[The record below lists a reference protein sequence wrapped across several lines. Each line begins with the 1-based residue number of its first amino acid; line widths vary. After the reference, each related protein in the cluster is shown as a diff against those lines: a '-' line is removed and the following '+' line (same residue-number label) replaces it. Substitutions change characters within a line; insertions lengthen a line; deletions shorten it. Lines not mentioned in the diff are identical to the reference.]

1 MWRDIFLANKDAGL
15 ELRGRLSEDLTALQ
29 AAIRR
34 GDGRYLED
42 VFTETRIIRQ
52 SIIDAGQDTDS
63 PNFGRDK

>member
-1 MWRDIFLANKDAGL
+1 ML
-15 ELRGRLSEDLTALQ
+15 GRFSEDLTALQ

-34 GDGRYLED
+34 GDARYLED
-42 VFTETRIIRQ
+42 VFTKTRGIRQ